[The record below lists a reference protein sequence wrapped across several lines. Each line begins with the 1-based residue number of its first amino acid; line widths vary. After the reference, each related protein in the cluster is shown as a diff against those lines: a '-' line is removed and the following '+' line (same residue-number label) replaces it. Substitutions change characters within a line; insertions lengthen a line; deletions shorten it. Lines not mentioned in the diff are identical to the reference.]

1 MSLVAAKATRS
12 SSSSSSSSGSSSSSS
27 ASSSTSR
34 LSGNGT
40 STICTK
46 DSSDGIDVISSENC
60 FAWLTCR
67 CYGPAKAKAK
77 KAKEVKSNNADC
89 IHRPWIE
96 TKNSYVAK
104 TWAVMAVFNALNASN
119 SKLPAK
125 VVSRILRL
133 AQDKEIFQ
141 ESDDDADEEEGETL
155 ENRDRTEPKSRNV
168 KP

>member
-1 MSLVAAKATRS
+1 M
-12 SSSSSSSSGSSSSSS
+12 
-27 ASSSTSR
+27 
-34 LSGNGT
+34 
-40 STICTK
+40 
-46 DSSDGIDVISSENC
+46 
-60 FAWLTCR
+60 
-67 CYGPAKAKAK
+67 
-77 KAKEVKSNNADC
+77 
-89 IHRPWIE
+89 
-96 TKNSYVAK
+96 YVAK

-125 VVSRILRL
+125 VASRILRL